1 MSTPEITTFTY
12 LDKHPIRTVKIDG
25 EPWLVVKDVLDVLG
39 INNLTTA
46 LPNIGQTYVQ
56 ELRLPGQRGGRPNKL
71 VNEAGFYKLVL
82 RSNKPD
88 AKPFQDWVAG
98 TVLPSIRKTGSY
110 VQGEEKFDVSTE
122 EGLAAATQL
131 VMGDFPLP

>member
-25 EPWLVVKDVLDVLG
+25 EPWLVVKDVMNVLG
-39 INNLTTA
+39 LTHPTNA
-46 LPNIGQTYVQ
+46 LRNCNPSTVQ

-98 TVLPSIRKTGSY
+98 TVLPTIRKTGSY